1 MRAVAEIFWTA
12 LQLGLTSFG
21 GPIAHLGYFQTAYV
35 EKRRWLSQSEY
46 AEIVAMSQLL
56 PGPASSQVG
65 MAIGLLR
72 AGLPGAVA
80 SWLGFTLPS
89 AIFLY
94 LFAIYSNEISAAY
107 ADPLT
112 KGLLLVAVAVVAQAV
127 FGMWQGLIK
136 GRTEALLAVLAA
148 AVLLAFPAPGMQ
160 VAVLGL
166 GGLVGWLFL
175 KSPETKATAL
185 LKSKLSPRAGL
196 ICLGIFTVL
205 LVGLPL
211 GAQLSD
217 NQSLKLGAEFYRA
230 GALVFGGGHVVLPLL
245 ETALVPQW
253 LDAPT
258 FLTGYAAAQAVPG
271 PLFTFASYLGAKS
284 GLEPAWGALL
294 GTVGI
299 FAPGF
304 LLIVGVIPFWAKLR
318 GQPKIQTALA
328 GVNASV
334 VGILLAALYDPVFTS
349 AVMNSADLA
358 LVILGVG
365 ALIYGRLPPW
375 SLVLGFPLAVW
386 LLPT

>member
-94 LFAIYSNEISAAY
+94 LFAIYSNEISADFG
-107 ADPLT
+107 DPLT
-112 KGLLLVAVAVVAQAV
+112 KGLLLVAMAVVAQAV

-175 KSPETKATAL
+175 KSPETKATAP

>member
-46 AEIVAMSQLL
+46 AEIVTMSQIL

>member
-46 AEIVAMSQLL
+46 AEIVAMSQIL

-160 VAVLGL
+160 VAALGL

-175 KSPETKATAL
+175 KSPETKATAP

>member
-1 MRAVAEIFWTA
+1 M
-12 LQLGLTSFG
+12 
-21 GPIAHLGYFQTAYV
+21 
-35 EKRRWLSQSEY
+35 
-46 AEIVAMSQLL
+46 
-56 PGPASSQVG
+56 
-65 MAIGLLR
+65 
-72 AGLPGAVA
+72 
-80 SWLGFTLPS
+80 
-89 AIFLY
+89 
-94 LFAIYSNEISAAY
+94 
-107 ADPLT
+107 
-112 KGLLLVAVAVVAQAV
+112 
-127 FGMWQGLIK
+127 
-136 GRTEALLAVLAA
+136 
-148 AVLLAFPAPGMQ
+148 
-160 VAVLGL
+160 
-166 GGLVGWLFL
+166 FL
-175 KSPETKATAL
+175 KSPETKATAP
-185 LKSKLSPRAGL
+185 LKSKLSPRVGL

>member
-46 AEIVAMSQLL
+46 AEIVAMSQIL

-94 LFAIYSNEISAAY
+94 LFAIYSNEISADFG
-107 ADPLT
+107 DPLT
-112 KGLLLVAVAVVAQAV
+112 KGLLLVAMAVVAQAV

-175 KSPETKATAL
+175 KSPETKATAP

>member
-46 AEIVAMSQLL
+46 AEIVTMSQIL

-94 LFAIYSNEISAAY
+94 LFAIYSNEISADFG
-107 ADPLT
+107 DPLT
-112 KGLLLVAVAVVAQAV
+112 KGLLLVAMAVVAQAV

-175 KSPETKATAL
+175 KSPETKATAP